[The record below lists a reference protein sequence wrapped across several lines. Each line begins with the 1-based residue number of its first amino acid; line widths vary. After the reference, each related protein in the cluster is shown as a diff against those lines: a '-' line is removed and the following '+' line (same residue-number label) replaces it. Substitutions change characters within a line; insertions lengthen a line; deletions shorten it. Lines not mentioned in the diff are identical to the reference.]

1 MTPRRRTGGLSRR
14 HFALALPS
22 ALLAS
27 GCAAPHRGSGRPGD
41 PIVLT
46 LLSHYASGALKK
58 ALQDPVDEWN
68 ATHERVKVR
77 TTAVEFTDLLT
88 TFMVR
93 QAAGQGADIVHPY
106 CLWNGQL
113 VRAGVLRPAPSGHA
127 AEIRRGYSKAAVG
140 ASSVGG
146 TVYGYPTEAQ
156 TYALY
161 YNKRLLR
168 EAGVDG
174 PPRTWRELE
183 ETAYRTTR
191 RDRYGNTLVQG
202 FGLSTYDDSTTVGQ
216 TLALLST
223 AGGRFVAAD
232 GRRTAIDS
240 PAGRAVFDLEH
251 RLVGRGASAPGVNVY
266 RAFPSGQVAMVVGAG
281 WWTGTL
287 KALMGEDY
295 RDVGVAPVPV
305 PAAGAEPA
313 TLCTGFLLGV
323 NTASEHPREAWEFLR
338 WLNAEKVSVKNAAK
352 GATATRMSLLQV
364 SVGSLTGRA
373 DDMRALLG
381 GGAGP
386 EAHTGAGAGARAG
399 GEGSSVGPGR
409 DPNLRPF
416 LEALAYAVPE
426 PNVPGAQQAKSL
438 LRKNIEALWTGQQSV
453 DEALRTTRRQVDQEV
468 SRSW

>member
-1 MTPRRRTGGLSRR
+1 MTPSRRTGGLSRR

-27 GCAAPHRGSGRPGD
+27 GCAAPHQGTGRPGD

-46 LLSHYASGALKK
+46 LLSHYASGELKE
-58 ALQDPVDEWN
+58 ALQGPVDEWN
-68 ATHERVKVR
+68 ATHDRVKVR
-77 TTAVEFTDLLT
+77 TKAVEFTDLLT

-93 QAAGQGADIVHPY
+93 QAAGQGADIIQPY

-113 VRAGVLRPAPSGHA
+113 VQAGVLRPAPSEHA
-127 AEIRRGYSKAAVG
+127 EEITRGYGEAAVG

-146 TVYGYPTEAQ
+146 KVYGYPTEVQ

-168 EAGVDG
+168 EAGIDG

-183 ETAYRTTR
+183 EAAYRTAR
-191 RDRYGNTLVQG
+191 RDPYGNTLVQG
-202 FGLSTYDDSTTVGQ
+202 FGLSTFDDSTTVGQ
-216 TLALLST
+216 TLALLNA
-223 AGGRFVAAD
+223 AGGRFVSAN

-240 PAGRAVFDLEH
+240 PAGRAVLDLEH
-251 RLVGRGASAPGVNVY
+251 RFVAKGASDPGVNVY
-266 RAFPSGQVAMVVGAG
+266 KAFASGQVAMVVSAG
-281 WWTGTL
+281 WWTANL
-287 KALMGEDY
+287 KALMGKDY
-295 RDVGVAPVPV
+295 GDVGVAPVPV
-305 PAAGAEPA
+305 PEADDQRA
-313 TLCTGFLLGV
+313 TLSTGFMLGV

-338 WLNAEKVSVKNAAK
+338 WLNTEKVSVKSPRK
-352 GATATRMSLLQV
+352 GAAATRMSSLQV

-373 DDMRALLG
+373 DDMRTLLG
-381 GGAGP
+381 EGG
-386 EAHTGAGAGARAG
+386 
-399 GEGSSVGPGR
+399 

-416 LEALAYAVPE
+416 LDALAYAVPE

>member
-1 MTPRRRTGGLSRR
+1 MTPSRGIGRLSRR

-27 GCAAPHRGSGRPGD
+27 GGSGCAAPRQGTGRPGD

-46 LLSHYASGALKK
+46 LLSHYASGALKE
-58 ALQDPVDEWN
+58 ALRGPVDEWN
-68 ATHERVKVR
+68 ATHDRVKVR
-77 TTAVEFTDLLT
+77 TKAVEFTDLLT

-93 QAAGQGADIVHPY
+93 QAAGQGADIIQPY

-113 VRAGVLRPAPSGHA
+113 VQAGVLRPAPSEHA
-127 AEIRRGYSKAAVG
+127 EEIARGYGEAAVNS
-140 ASSVGG
+140 SSVGG
-146 TVYGYPTEAQ
+146 KVYGYPTEVQ

-168 EAGVDG
+168 EAGLAG

-183 ETAYRTTR
+183 ETAYRTAE

-216 TLALLST
+216 TLALLNA
-223 AGGRFVAAD
+223 AGGTFVSAD
-232 GRRTAIDS
+232 GRSTAIDS

-251 RLVGRGASAPGVNVY
+251 RLVARGASAPGVNVY
-266 RAFPSGQVAMVVGAG
+266 KAFQSGQVAMVVSAG
-281 WWTGTL
+281 WWTGSL
-287 KALMGEDY
+287 KAQMGKDY

-305 PAAGAEPA
+305 PEADDRRA
-313 TLCTGFLLGV
+313 TLSTGFMLGV
-323 NTASEHPREAWEFLR
+323 NTASKHPREAWEFLR
-338 WLNAEKVSVKNAAK
+338 WLNTEKVSAKRVKE
-352 GATATRMSLLQV
+352 GATATRMSSLQV

-373 DDMRALLG
+373 DDMRTLLSEG
-381 GGAGP
+381 G
-386 EAHTGAGAGARAG
+386 
-399 GEGSSVGPGR
+399 

-416 LEALAYAVPE
+416 LDALAYAVPE

-453 DEALRTTRRQVDQEV
+453 DESLRTIRRQVDQEV

>member
-1 MTPRRRTGGLSRR
+1 MSRR
-14 HFALALPS
+14 HFALTLPS
-22 ALLAS
+22 ALLAA
-27 GCAAPHRGSGRPGD
+27 GCAAPYRGSGRPGD

-46 LLSHYASGALKK
+46 LLSHYASGELKH
-58 ALQDPVDEWN
+58 ALQGPVDEWN
-68 ATHERVKVR
+68 ATHDRVKVR

-93 QAAGQGADIVHPY
+93 QAAGQGADIIHPY

-127 AEIRRGYSKAAVG
+127 EEIGRGYGRAAVD
-140 ASSVGG
+140 AASVGG
-146 TVYGYPTEAQ
+146 RVYGYPTEVQ

-168 EAGVDG
+168 AAGLG
-174 PPRTWRELE
+174 TPPRTWRELE
-183 ETAYRTTR
+183 EAAYRTAR

-216 TLALLST
+216 TLALLNA
-223 AGGRFVAAD
+223 AGGSFVSAD
-232 GRRTAIDS
+232 GRSTAVDS
-240 PAGRAVFDLEH
+240 PAGRAVFELEH
-251 RLVGRGASAPGVNVY
+251 RLVVNGASSPGINVY
-266 RAFPSGQVAMVVGAG
+266 KAFQSGQAAMVISAG
-281 WWTGTL
+281 WWTASLRAG
-287 KALMGEDY
+287 MGRDY

-305 PAAGAEPA
+305 PRAGDRPG
-313 TLCTGFLLGV
+313 TLCTGFMMGV

-338 WLNAEKVSVKNAAK
+338 WLNAEKV
-352 GATATRMSLLQV
+352 GARTARQGAVATRMSSLQV

-373 DDMRALLG
+373 DDMRAL
-381 GGAGP
+381 GAG
-386 EAHTGAGAGARAG
+386 G
-399 GEGSSVGPGR
+399 

-416 LEALAYAVPE
+416 REALAYAVPE

-438 LRKNIEALWTGQQSV
+438 LRKNIEALWTGQHSV
-453 DEALRTTRRQVDQEV
+453 DEALRAVRRQVDQEV

>member
-1 MTPRRRTGGLSRR
+1 MTRAHRVGGLSRR

-22 ALLAS
+22 ALLTSA
-27 GCAAPHRGSGRPGD
+27 CAAPHRGTGRPGD

-46 LLSHYASGALKK
+46 LLSHYASGTLKE
-58 ALQDPVDEWN
+58 ALQGPVDEWN

-93 QAAGQGADIVHPY
+93 QAAGQGADILHPY

-113 VRAGVLRPAPSGHA
+113 VQAGVLRPAPQEP
-127 AEIRRGYSKAAVG
+127 AEEITRGYGAAAV
-140 ASSVGG
+140 ASSSVGG
-146 TVYGYPTEAQ
+146 KVYGYPTEVQ

-161 YNKRLLR
+161 YNKRLLH
-168 EAGVDG
+168 EAGIGG

-183 ETAYRTTR
+183 ETACRTAR

-216 TLALLST
+216 TLALLSA
-223 AGGRFVAAD
+223 AGGTFVSAD
-232 GRRTAIDS
+232 GRHTAIDS
-240 PAGRAVFDLEH
+240 PAGRAVLDLEH
-251 RLVGRGASAPGVNVY
+251 RLIAKGASDPGVNVY
-266 RAFPSGQVAMVVGAG
+266 QAFPSGQVAMVVSAG
-281 WWTGTL
+281 WWTASL
-287 KALMGEDY
+287 KGLMGRDY
-295 RDVGVAPVPV
+295 REVGVAPLPV
-305 PAAGAEPA
+305 PELDDERA
-313 TLCTGFLLGV
+313 TLSTGFMLGV

-338 WLNAEKVSVKNAAK
+338 WLNSEKVPVKSAGK
-352 GATATRMSLLQV
+352 DATATRMSSLQV

-373 DDMRALLG
+373 DDMRTLLG
-381 GGAGP
+381 QGG
-386 EAHTGAGAGARAG
+386 
-399 GEGSSVGPGR
+399 

-416 LEALAYAVPE
+416 LDALAYAVPE
-426 PNVPGAQQAKSL
+426 PNMPGAQQAKSL
-438 LRKNIEALWTGQQSV
+438 LRKNIEALWTGRQSV

>member
-1 MTPRRRTGGLSRR
+1 MTPSRRGGGLSRR
-14 HFALALPS
+14 HAALALPS

-27 GCAAPHRGSGRPGD
+27 GCAAPHRGTGRPGD

-46 LLSHYASGALKK
+46 LLSHYASGVLKEALRG
-58 ALQDPVDEWN
+58 PVDEWN
-68 ATHERVKVR
+68 ATHDRVKVR
-77 TTAVEFTDLLT
+77 TKAVEFTDLLT

-93 QAAGQGADIVHPY
+93 QAAGQGADILHPY

-113 VRAGVLRPAPSGHA
+113 VQAGVLRPAPSEHA
-127 AEIRRGYSKAAVG
+127 EEIRRGYGGAAVG

-146 TVYGYPTEAQ
+146 KIYGYPTEVQ

-168 EAGVDG
+168 EAGIAR

-183 ETAYRTTR
+183 EAAYRTAR

-216 TLALLST
+216 TLALLNA
-223 AGGRFVAAD
+223 AGGAFVSAD
-232 GRRTAIDS
+232 GRSTAIDS

-251 RLVGRGASAPGVNVY
+251 RLVVKGASAPGVNVY
-266 RAFPSGQVAMVVGAG
+266 KAFQSGQVAMVVSAG
-281 WWTGTL
+281 WWTGSL
-287 KALMGEDY
+287 KTEMGKDY
-295 RDVGVAPVPV
+295 RDVGVAPLPV
-305 PAAGAEPA
+305 PEADDRRA
-313 TLCTGFLLGV
+313 TLSTGFMLGV

-338 WLNAEKVSVKNAAK
+338 WLNTEKVRVKSAGK
-352 GATATRMSLLQV
+352 GATATRMSSLQV

-373 DDMRALLG
+373 DDMRTLLS
-381 GGAGP
+381 
-386 EAHTGAGAGARAG
+386 ERT
-399 GEGSSVGPGR
+399 

-416 LEALAYAVPE
+416 LDALAYAVPE

-438 LRKNIEALWTGQQSV
+438 LRKNIEALWTGQRSV
-453 DEALRTTRRQVDQEV
+453 DEALRTTRRQIDQEV

>member
-1 MTPRRRTGGLSRR
+1 MTPSRRTGGLSRR

-27 GCAAPHRGSGRPGD
+27 GCAAPHRGTGRPGD

-46 LLSHYASGALKK
+46 LLSHYASGALKE
-58 ALQDPVDEWN
+58 ALQGPVDEWN
-68 ATHERVKVR
+68 AMHERVKVR
-77 TTAVEFTDLLT
+77 TKAVEFTELLT

-93 QAAGQGADIVHPY
+93 QAAGQGADIIHPY

-113 VRAGVLRPAPSGHA
+113 VQAGVLRPAPPDHA
-127 AEIRRGYSKAAVG
+127 EEITRGYGEAAVG
-140 ASSVGG
+140 SSSVGG
-146 TVYGYPTEAQ
+146 EVYGYPTEVQ

-168 EAGVDG
+168 EAGIDG

-183 ETAYRTTR
+183 ETAHRTTK

-202 FGLSTYDDSTTVGQ
+202 FGLSTIDDSTTVGQ
-216 TLALLST
+216 TLALLNA
-223 AGGRFVAAD
+223 AGGTFVSAD
-232 GRRTAIDS
+232 GRSTAIDS

-251 RLVGRGASAPGVNVY
+251 RLVVEGASAPGVNVY
-266 RAFPSGQVAMVVGAG
+266 KAFPSGQVAMVVSAG
-281 WWTGTL
+281 WWTGSL
-287 KALMGEDY
+287 KALMGKDY
-295 RDVGVAPVPV
+295 RDVGVAPLPV
-305 PAAGAEPA
+305 PEVDDARA
-313 TLCTGFLLGV
+313 TLSTGFMLGV

-338 WLNAEKVSVKNAAK
+338 WLNADKVSVKSAK
-352 GATATRMSLLQV
+352 TGATATRMSSLQV

-373 DDMRALLG
+373 DDMRTLLTEG
-381 GGAGP
+381 G
-386 EAHTGAGAGARAG
+386 
-399 GEGSSVGPGR
+399 

-416 LEALAYAVPE
+416 LDALAYAVPE

-438 LRKNIEALWTGQQSV
+438 LRKNIEALWTGQKSV

>member
-1 MTPRRRTGGLSRR
+1 MTPSHHPRRTDGLSRR

-27 GCAAPHRGSGRPGD
+27 GCATPHRGTGRPGD

-46 LLSHYASGALKK
+46 LLSHYASGELKR
-58 ALQDPVDEWN
+58 ALQGPVDEWN
-68 ATHERVKVR
+68 ATHDRVKVR
-77 TTAVEFTDLLT
+77 TKAVEFTDLLT

-93 QAAGQGADIVHPY
+93 QAAGQGADILHPY

-113 VRAGVLRPAPSGHA
+113 VRAGVLRPAPSEHA
-127 AEIRRGYSKAAVG
+127 EEIRRGYGAAAVG
-140 ASSVGG
+140 AASVAGR
-146 TVYGYPTEAQ
+146 VYGYPTEVQ

-168 EAGVDG
+168 EAGLDG

-183 ETAYRTTR
+183 ETAYRTAR

-202 FGLSTYDDSTTVGQ
+202 FGLSANDDSTTVGQ
-216 TLALLST
+216 TLALLSA
-223 AGGRFVAAD
+223 AGGRFVSAD
-232 GRRTAIDS
+232 GRHTAIDA
-240 PAGRAVFDLEH
+240 PAGRAVFELEH
-251 RLVGRGASAPGVNVY
+251 RLVGRGASDPAVNVY
-266 RAFPSGQVAMVVGAG
+266 QAFPSGQVAMVISAG
-281 WWTGTL
+281 WWTGSL
-287 KALMGEDY
+287 KPLMGKDY

-305 PAAGAEPA
+305 PAAHDQRA
-313 TLCTGFLLGV
+313 TLSTGFMLGV

-338 WLNAEKVSVKNAAK
+338 WLNTEKVRVDK
-352 GATATRMSLLQV
+352 GAAVTRMSALQV

-373 DDMRALLG
+373 DDMRTLLG
-381 GGAGP
+381 RGG
-386 EAHTGAGAGARAG
+386 
-399 GEGSSVGPGR
+399 

-416 LEALAYAVPE
+416 LDALAYAVPE

-453 DEALRTTRRQVDQEV
+453 DEALRTIRRQVDQEV

>member
-1 MTPRRRTGGLSRR
+1 MTSPCHRTRATGALSRR
-14 HFALALPS
+14 RFALVLPS
-22 ALLAS
+22 ALLAA
-27 GCAAPHRGSGRPGD
+27 GCAAPYRGTGRPGD

-46 LLSHYASGALKK
+46 LLSHYASGELKE
-58 ALQDPVDEWN
+58 ALQGPVDEWN
-68 ATHERVKVR
+68 ATHDRVKVR
-77 TTAVEFTDLLT
+77 TKAVEFTDLLT
-88 TFMVR
+88 TLMVR
-93 QAAGQGADIVHPY
+93 QAAGQGADILHPY

-113 VRAGVLRPAPSGHA
+113 VRAGVLRPAPSEHA
-127 AEIRRGYSKAAVG
+127 EEIRRGYGGAAVG
-140 ASSVGG
+140 AASVGG
-146 TVYGYPTEAQ
+146 TVYGYPTEVQ

-168 EAGVDG
+168 EAGVSG

-183 ETAYRTTR
+183 QTAYRTAR

-216 TLALLST
+216 TLALLNA
-223 AGGRFVAAD
+223 AGGRFVSGD
-232 GRRTAIDS
+232 GRSTAIDS

-251 RLVGRGASAPGVNVY
+251 RLVTEGASAPGVNVY
-266 RAFPSGQVAMVVGAG
+266 KAFASGQVAMVVSAG
-281 WWTGTL
+281 WWTADL
-287 KALMGEDY
+287 KGLMGKDY

-305 PAAGAEPA
+305 PAAGDRRA
-313 TLCTGFLLGV
+313 TLSTGFMLGV
-323 NTASEHPREAWEFLR
+323 NAASEHPSEAWEFLR
-338 WLNAEKVSVKNAAK
+338 WLNTEKVGVKSAGK
-352 GATATRMSLLQV
+352 GATATRMSTLQV

-381 GGAGP
+381 
-386 EAHTGAGAGARAG
+386 AG
-399 GEGSSVGPGR
+399 G

-416 LEALAYAVPE
+416 LDALAYAVPE